1 MGEEQGND
9 LDLDLSL
16 RGQLTST
23 RVPDLVSLGIP
34 DTSDMPGLGLTGFP
48 GILFIVAILACSR
61 GMAGTLDVTSSRFSR
76 KDLHDVRESQLSR
89 LRELEIIPG

>member
-1 MGEEQGND
+1 MGGEQGND
-9 LDLDLSL
+9 LDLGLSL

-34 DTSDMPGLGLTGFP
+34 DTRDMPGLGLTGLP

-76 KDLHDVRESQLSR
+76 KDLHDTRESPLSR